1 MFFQRIE
8 TPGIAHFAY
17 SIGGGGAAAIVD
29 PARDVE
35 RYLDILRKNGLT
47 LRYVLETHRQEDFE
61 MGGAALRDVTG
72 AEIVACDHELMPHA
86 GRPLKQGDTLGL
98 GGGISF
104 RALHVPGHTPESMC
118 YAVTLDEAPETVWGV
133 FTGDALFMG
142 DTGRTDLID
151 AEKTGEH
158 AGELYDALHERVF
171 PLGDQALVLP
181 AHGPGSACGGN
192 VADREWSTIGIE
204 RSANA
209 AARLGRDGFV
219 RHKLSERMARPPYFR
234 LMEEVNLG
242 GGRQLDA
249 RPFDWLSPEEFAAR
263 AGEGVV
269 IDTRDVEAFA
279 GGHVPGSVNVWQG
292 GMSIYGGWVACAHDP
307 VWLVAESP
315 EAALDAR
322 LALARIGLDRVKGAL
337 AGGFPAWR
345 NAGRP
350 VRMLATTSPRELSL
364 RLDANGTAVLDVR
377 EESAFAAG
385 HIPGARH
392 VHAGRI
398 EEKLGEL
405 GLDRDEPVAVTCSVG
420 HRGGLAA
427 SILARAGYTNVSNLL
442 GGMTAWNKLD
452 LPTEK
457 AA

>member
-17 SIGGGGAAAIVD
+17 IIGGNGLAAIVD

-61 MGGAALRDVTG
+61 MGGAALRDITG
-72 AEIVACDHELMPHA
+72 AQIAACDHEIMPHA
-86 GRPLKQGDTLGL
+86 DKPLKDGDTFTL

-104 RALHVPGHTPESMC
+104 RAFHVPGHTPESMC
-118 YAVTLDEAPETVWGV
+118 YAVILDEAPDTVWAV

-142 DTGRTDLID
+142 DTGRTDLTD
-151 AEKTGEH
+151 AGKTGEH
-158 AGELYDALHERVF
+158 AGLLYDGLHEKIF
-171 PLGDQALVLP
+171 PLGGQALVLP

-192 VADREWSTIGIE
+192 VADREWSTLGVE
-204 RSANA
+204 ALANA
-209 AARLGRDGFV
+209 AGKLSREDFV

-242 GGRQLDA
+242 AGRPLDS
-249 RPFDWLSPEEFAAR
+249 RPFEWLSPADFASAC
-263 AGEGVV
+263 EQGVV

-279 GGHVPGSVNVWQG
+279 GGHIPGAVNVWQG
-292 GMSIYGGWVACAHDP
+292 GMAIYGGWVACAHDP
-307 VWLVAESP
+307 VWLVADDPQS
-315 EAALDAR
+315 ALDAR

-345 NAGRP
+345 DAGRE
-350 VRMLATTSPRELSL
+350 VATLATTTPRELAG
-364 RLDANGTAVLDVR
+364 RLEANGTAILDVR
-377 EESAFAAG
+377 EESAFTEG

-392 VHAGRI
+392 VHAGRV
-398 EEKLGEL
+398 EEKLDEL

-427 SILARAGYTNVSNLL
+427 SVLARAGYTNVSNLL

>member
-17 SIGGGGAAAIVD
+17 ILGGGGAAALID

-35 RYLDILRKNGLT
+35 RYLGILRRNGLT

-61 MGGAALRDVTG
+61 MGGAALRAITG
-72 AEIVACDHELMPHA
+72 AEIAACDHEIMPHA
-86 GRPLKQGDTLGL
+86 DRKLRDGETFAL

-118 YAVTLDEAPETVWGV
+118 FAVTLDEAPDAVWAV

-142 DTGRTDLID
+142 DTGRTDLTD

-158 AGELYDALHERVF
+158 AGELYDGLHEKIF

-181 AHGPGSACGGN
+181 AHVPGSACGGN
-192 VADREWSTIGIE
+192 VAGREWSTLGIE
-204 RSANA
+204 RQANA
-209 AARLGRDGFV
+209 AGRLTRDGFI
-219 RHKLSERMARPPYFR
+219 RHTLSERMARPPYFR
-234 LMEEVNLG
+234 LMEEVNLHA
-242 GGRQLDA
+242 GRPLDG
-249 RPFDWLSPEEFAAR
+249 RPLAWLSPEDFAGRCAN
-263 AGEGVV
+263 GVV
-269 IDTRDVEAFA
+269 IDARDVEAFA
-279 GGHVPGSVNVWQG
+279 GGHIPGSVNVWQG
-292 GMSIYGGWVACAHDP
+292 GMAIYGGWIGCAHDP
-307 VWLVAESP
+307 VWLVADDP
-315 EAALDAR
+315 QAALDAR
-322 LALARIGLDRVKGAL
+322 LALARIGLDRVEGAL

-345 NAGRP
+345 NAGRE
-350 VRMLATTSPRELSL
+350 VAALATTTPRKLAE
-364 RLDANGTAVLDVR
+364 RLKGEGAAVLDVR
-377 EESAFAAG
+377 EESAFKEG

-392 VHAGRI
+392 VHAGRL
-398 EEKLGEL
+398 EEKLDDL

-427 SILARAGYTNVSNLL
+427 SLLARAGYTNVSNLL

-452 LPTEK
+452 LPTET